1 MVVRFK
7 VIAVLLVAVLLLLS
21 IGCASIERSLLFYPS
36 HGNDSNGLQP
46 WAKDNRLIGFSRMV
60 ESPKNVWLL
69 IHGNG
74 GQAADRAYAI
84 HCFSNKDSV
93 FILEYPGYGTRSGKP
108 SRKSFNEAAEEAYL
122 ELRERFSGTPV
133 CVVGESIGSGGA
145 CYLASLD
152 SPPEKVALVVP
163 FDVLS
168 LVAKERFP
176 STIVKLVLRS
186 NWDNVNALSGYDG
199 PVDLFGAKLDTVIP
213 VSHAQA
219 LAKSIRNSRFFL
231 IDGGHND
238 WSYGDRVAFRNP

>member
-1 MVVRFK
+1 MFIRLTL
-7 VIAVLLVAVLLLLS
+7 IAVIIGVVLLLLR
-21 IGCASIERSLLFYPS
+21 IGCASIERRLLFYPS
-36 HGNDSNGLQP
+36 HGTDSNGLQP
-46 WAKDNRLIGFSRMV
+46 WVKDNRLIGFSRLV

-84 HCFSNKDSV
+84 HCFSSEDSV
-93 FILEYPGYGTRSGKP
+93 FILEYPGYGNRSGKP

-122 ELRERFSGTPV
+122 ELRERFPGSPV

-145 CYLASLD
+145 SYLASLD
-152 SPPEKVALVVP
+152 SPPDKVALVVP

-168 LVAKERFP
+168 SVAKKRFP
-176 STIVKLVLRS
+176 SIIVKLVLRS

-199 PVDLFGAKLDTVIP
+199 PVDIFGAKLDTVIP

-219 LAKSIRNSRFFL
+219 LARSIPNSKLVL
-231 IDGGHND
+231 IEGGHND
-238 WSYGDRVAFRNP
+238 WSRGNRVTFRNP

>member
-1 MVVRFK
+1 MLIRLTLIAAVVVVVF
-7 VIAVLLVAVLLLLS
+7 LS
-21 IGCASIERSLLFYPS
+21 FGCASIERKLLFYPS
-36 HGNDSNGLQP
+36 HATDANGLQP
-46 WAKDNRLIGFSRMV
+46 WVKDNRLIGFSRMV
-60 ESPKNVWLL
+60 ESPKNVWLM

-74 GQAADRAYAI
+74 GQAADRSYAI
-84 HCFSNKDSV
+84 HCFSNEDSV

-108 SRKSFNEAAEEAYL
+108 SRKSFNEAAEEAYF
-122 ELRERFSGTPV
+122 ELRQLYPGVPV

-145 CYLASLD
+145 SYLASLD

-163 FDVLS
+163 FDILS

-219 LAKSIRNSRFFL
+219 LAKSIPNSRFFL